1 MARQPASQVEPIT
14 TFTFGRAVPRQFRGV
29 SQLHPHLGEHPATF
43 DRQLHP
49 TTRGD
54 LEVDRDFIWI
64 SCAALRIVQQY
75 GTFAMP
81 KAAPGG
87 DIPAKRTT
95 RETPSIQSL
104 DRGLL
109 ILETVGQ
116 SGAAVSLGHLAAIL
130 GIDRSSAFRLAN
142 TLKRRGFLTNPS
154 AGKDYIL
161 GPSVWRLSR
170 QYDWSKMLATVAHDR
185 LKSLAAITHETA
197 HLAVREGRK
206 ALFIDHAATRH
217 VIAISGQTGELVPLY
232 CTSHGK
238 ALLSDFDL
246 QSLNALFGSKPLKAW
261 TQNTILS
268 PAKLAK
274 QCEEIRVRGYA
285 TDESE
290 FLDGV
295 RCIAA
300 PIRDSERAV
309 IASIGI
315 SAPAARF
322 PAEREK
328 EFAEHVTAVAAQIG
342 KLVGSREE

>member
-1 MARQPASQVEPIT
+1 MQKTALAIDV
-14 TFTFGRAVPRQFRGV
+14 V
-29 SQLHPHLGEHPATF
+29 
-43 DRQLHP
+43 
-49 TTRGD
+49 
-54 LEVDRDFIWI
+54 
-64 SCAALRIVQQY
+64 AAK
-75 GTFAMP
+75 T
-81 KAAPGG
+81 
-87 DIPAKRTT
+87 AKKVT

-104 DRGLL
+104 DRGLQ
-109 ILETVGQ
+109 ILETVGR
-116 SGAAVSLGHLAAIL
+116 SGTAVSLGHLAAIL

-170 QYDWSKMLATVAHDR
+170 QYDWSKMLATVARDR
-185 LKSLAAITHETA
+185 LKFLAATTNETA

-238 ALLSDFDL
+238 ALLADFDE
-246 QSLNALFGSKPLKAW
+246 QSLHSLFGNKPLKAW
-261 TQNTILS
+261 TPNTILS
-268 PAKLAK
+268 TLELAK
-274 QCEEIRVRGYA
+274 QCAEIKIRGYA

-290 FLDGV
+290 YLDGV

-300 PIRDSERAV
+300 PVRDREGLV

-315 SAPAARF
+315 SAPIARF
-322 PAEREK
+322 PAGREA
-328 EFAEHVTAVAAQIG
+328 EFAEHVTTVAAQIG
-342 KLVGSREE
+342 ELIGSQGD

>member
-1 MARQPASQVEPIT
+1 MQNTALAIDVAAKTARKV
-14 TFTFGRAVPRQFRGV
+14 
-29 SQLHPHLGEHPATF
+29 
-43 DRQLHP
+43 
-49 TTRGD
+49 
-54 LEVDRDFIWI
+54 
-64 SCAALRIVQQY
+64 
-75 GTFAMP
+75 
-81 KAAPGG
+81 
-87 DIPAKRTT
+87 T

-104 DRGLL
+104 DRGLQ
-109 ILETVGQ
+109 ILETIGQ
-116 SGAAVSLGHLAAIL
+116 SETAVSLGHLAAVL

-185 LKSLAAITHETA
+185 LKFLATATNETA

-217 VIAISGQTGELVPLY
+217 IIAISGQTGELVPLY

-238 ALLSDFDL
+238 ALLADFDE
-246 QSLNALFGSKPLKAW
+246 QSLKALFGPKPLKAW
-261 TQNTILS
+261 TPNTILS
-268 PAKLAK
+268 PSRLAE
-274 QCEEIRVRGYA
+274 QCAEIRVRGYA

-290 FLDGV
+290 YLEGV

-300 PIRDSERAV
+300 PIRDREGLV

-315 SAPAARF
+315 SAPVARF
-322 PAEREK
+322 PAEREA
-328 EFAEHVTAVAAQIG
+328 EFAEHVTTVAARIG
-342 KLVGSREE
+342 ELIGSQDQ

>member
-1 MARQPASQVEPIT
+1 MQKTALA
-14 TFTFGRAVPRQFRGV
+14 
-29 SQLHPHLGEHPATF
+29 
-43 DRQLHP
+43 
-49 TTRGD
+49 GD
-54 LEVDRDFIWI
+54 V
-64 SCAALRIVQQY
+64 
-75 GTFAMP
+75 
-81 KAAPGG
+81 
-87 DIPAKRTT
+87 PAKTARKFT

-104 DRGLL
+104 DRGLQ
-109 ILETVGQ
+109 ILETIGQ
-116 SGAAVSLGHLAAIL
+116 SETAVSLGHLAAIL

-185 LKSLAAITHETA
+185 LKFLAATTNETA

-238 ALLSDFDL
+238 ALLADFDE
-246 QSLNALFGSKPLKAW
+246 QSLNALLGHKPLKAW
-261 TQNTILS
+261 TPNTILS
-268 PAKLAK
+268 TSKLAK
-274 QCEEIRVRGYA
+274 QCAEIKIRGYA

-290 FLDGV
+290 YLDGV
-295 RCIAA
+295 RCIAS
-300 PIRDSERAV
+300 PIRDREGIV

-315 SAPAARF
+315 SAPVARF
-322 PAEREK
+322 PAEREA
-328 EFAEHVTAVAAQIG
+328 EFAEHVTSVAGQIG
-342 KLVGSREE
+342 ELIGS